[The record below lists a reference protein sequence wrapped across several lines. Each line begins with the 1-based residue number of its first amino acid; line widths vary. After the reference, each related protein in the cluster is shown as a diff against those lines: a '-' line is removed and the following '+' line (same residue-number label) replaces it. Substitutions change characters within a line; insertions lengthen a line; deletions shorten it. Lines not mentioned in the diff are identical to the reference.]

1 MSIILT
7 ISAVWALYILY
18 NEINR
23 IRCLQKAARYSKET
37 SAEIVFV
44 LDSSLQIA
52 GIKKYN
58 IKISPTAPEE
68 MIGAELWEIFPPEII
83 WKILEGYKGAIYE
96 NTIITRSFKSDYNDS
111 RRLEGKFIPLNNEY
125 VVCLLEDVT
134 SNYTVENVT
143 SPQEKYL
150 KVLAD

>member
-1 MSIILT
+1 MGIILT

-23 IRCLQKAARYSKET
+23 IRCLQKAAEYSKET

-58 IKISPTAPEE
+58 IKISSTAPEE
-68 MIGAELWEIFPPEII
+68 MIGSELWEIFPPEIV
-83 WKILEGYKGAIYE
+83 WKILEGYKGAVFD
-96 NTIITRSFKSDYNDS
+96 NTIITNFFKSDYNDS
-111 RRLEGKFIPLNNEY
+111 RRLEGKFIPLNNGY
-125 VVCLLEDVT
+125 VICLLENVT
-134 SNYTVENVT
+134 SNYTVENIP
-143 SPQEKYL
+143 SFQEKYL
-150 KVLAD
+150 EVLAD